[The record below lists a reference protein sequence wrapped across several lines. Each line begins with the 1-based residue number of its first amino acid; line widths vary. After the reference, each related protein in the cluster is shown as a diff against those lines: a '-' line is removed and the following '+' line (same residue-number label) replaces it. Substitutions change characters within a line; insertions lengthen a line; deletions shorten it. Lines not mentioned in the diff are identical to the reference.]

1 MAREPFVRAV
11 RTVKGCAVTGVGI
24 ASTLGVGADTVFAA
38 LRAGA
43 RAGVDRRIETFDA
56 SEYPGARVA
65 EVRGFDAAQY
75 LGEKGLRSLDRLTK
89 LLIVAA
95 RMALKNA
102 GLKQDGR
109 WAAGSADSVGIVV
122 SNAYGSLEVITE
134 LSRVAML
141 EDARYINPSR
151 FPLTVANS
159 PAGYVSIWEDIR
171 AANVT
176 ISDGNCGAL
185 DAVGCA
191 ELLLSDAR
199 AGALLVGGAEAM
211 SEALFF
217 GFQEVGAIPPRR
229 ATAENNAPAETMFL
243 GEGAALFVVET
254 IEAANARGASTLAE
268 ILGYGTAF
276 VAPEREGT
284 LVHASPEAMQRAI
297 AQALADADIDAKAID
312 VVVSGVCGLPAF
324 DNAELLAIRRT
335 LGDAVC
341 VTAPKLAFGE
351 TLGAAG
357 AMAMVAA
364 LALFEGATRLPTVH
378 GTLPLRAHAAL
389 VLSMGYYGN
398 ASAVVMRQDSRNDG
412 RE

>member
-1 MAREPFVRAV
+1 M
-11 RTVKGCAVTGVGI
+11 KGCAVTGVGVV
-24 ASTLGVGADTVFAA
+24 STLGIGTDTVFPA
-38 LRAGA
+38 LQAGA
-43 RAGVDRRIETFDA
+43 RAECDRKAETFDA
-56 SEYPGARVA
+56 SKYPGARVA
-65 EVRGFDAAQY
+65 EVHGFDAAYY
-75 LGEKGLRSLDRLTK
+75 LGDKGLRSLDRLTK

-95 RMALKNA
+95 RMALENA
-102 GLKQDGR
+102 GLKRDGG

-185 DAVGCA
+185 DAVACA
-191 ELLLSDAR
+191 ELLLCEAC

-211 SEALFF
+211 SEALVFA
-217 GFQEVGAIPPRR
+217 FQEVGAMPLRR
-229 ATAENNAPAETMFL
+229 LTAESDARPESMFL
-243 GEGAALFVVET
+243 GEGAALFVLET
-254 IEAANARGASTLAE
+254 LDAAHARGATTLAE

-276 VAPEREGT
+276 AAPEREAT
-284 LVHASPEAMQRAI
+284 LVHASSEAMERAI
-297 AQALADADIDAKAID
+297 VQALADADIDARAID
-312 VVVSGVCGLPAF
+312 VVVSGICGLRAF
-324 DNAELLAIRRT
+324 DHAELLAIRRT

-357 AMAMVAA
+357 AIGMLAA
-364 LALFEGATRLPTVH
+364 IALLDGPTALPIVH
-378 GTLPLRAHAAL
+378 GTLKNRPQAAL

-398 ASAVVMRQDSRNDG
+398 ASAVVMRRHVRNDG
-412 RE
+412 RD

>member
-1 MAREPFVRAV
+1 M
-11 RTVKGCAVTGVGI
+11 KGCAVTGVGV

-38 LRAGA
+38 LKAGVRAS
-43 RAGVDRRIETFDA
+43 VDRRIETFDA
-56 SEYPGARVA
+56 SKYPGARVA
-65 EVRGFDAAQY
+65 EVQGFDAAQY

-95 RMALKNA
+95 RMGLKSA

-185 DAVGCA
+185 DAVACA
-191 ELLLSDAR
+191 ELLLCDAR
-199 AGALLVGGAEAM
+199 AAALLVGGAEAM

-229 ATAENNAPAETMFL
+229 TTAGSNAPADTMFL
-243 GEGAALFVVET
+243 GEGAALLVVET
-254 IEAANARGASTLAE
+254 LEAANQRGARTLAE

-297 AQALADADIDAKAID
+297 ALALADADIDAKAID
-312 VVVSGVCGLPAF
+312 VVVSGVSGLPAF

-357 AMAMVAA
+357 ALGMVAA
-364 LALFEGATRLPTVH
+364 IALLRGATRLPTVH
-378 GTLPLRAHAAL
+378 GALPLRAHAAL

-398 ASAVVMRQDSRNDG
+398 ASAVVMRQDARNNG